1 MTDIQ
6 GSESAED
13 SPAGRRPSGGAAAL
27 DQEKLIIQVG
37 SNGVDASYVMT
48 SSILKIN
55 PQYFSIEALAAIG
68 RNEVQLLKNLSE
80 VLDEDLTL
88 NELII
93 NVFDKERFH

>member
-1 MTDIQ
+1 MN
-6 GSESAED
+6 E
-13 SPAGRRPSGGAAAL
+13 PL
-27 DQEKLIIQVG
+27 DTAKLII
-37 SNGVDASYVMT
+37 YVMT

-55 PQYFSIEALAAIG
+55 PQYFSIEALDAIAK
-68 RNEVQLLKNLSE
+68 NKVQLLKNLSE

>member
-1 MTDIQ
+1 MNELGT
-6 GSESAED
+6 A
-13 SPAGRRPSGGAAAL
+13 
-27 DQEKLIIQVG
+27 KLII
-37 SNGVDASYVMT
+37 YVMT

-55 PQYFSIEALAAIG
+55 PQYFSIEALDAIAK
-68 RNEVQLLKNLSE
+68 NEVQLLKNLSE

>member
-1 MTDIQ
+1 
-6 GSESAED
+6 
-13 SPAGRRPSGGAAAL
+13 
-27 DQEKLIIQVG
+27 
-37 SNGVDASYVMT
+37 MT

-55 PQYFSIEALAAIG
+55 PQYFSTETLAAIW

-80 VLDEDLTL
+80 GLDEDLTL

>member
-1 MTDIQ
+1 MNELQ
-6 GSESAED
+6 GSDSAED

-27 DQEKLIIQVG
+27 DTAKLII
-37 SNGVDASYVMT
+37 YVMT
-48 SSILKIN
+48 TSIMKIN

-88 NELII
+88 NDLIV

>member
-1 MTDIQ
+1 MDNI
-6 GSESAED
+6 
-13 SPAGRRPSGGAAAL
+13 
-27 DQEKLIIQVG
+27 DQAKLII
-37 SNGVDASYVMT
+37 YVMT

-68 RNEVQLLKNLSE
+68 RNEVQLLKNLNE

>member
-1 MTDIQ
+1 MTDI
-6 GSESAED
+6 
-13 SPAGRRPSGGAAAL
+13 
-27 DQEKLIIQVG
+27 DQAKLII
-37 SNGVDASYVMT
+37 YVMT

-55 PQYFSIEALAAIG
+55 PKYFSIESLAAIG

-80 VLDEDLTL
+80 VLEDDLTL

>member
-1 MTDIQ
+1 MH
-6 GSESAED
+6 E
-13 SPAGRRPSGGAAAL
+13 L
-27 DQEKLIIQVG
+27 DTAKLII
-37 SNGVDASYVMT
+37 YVMT

-55 PQYFSIEALAAIG
+55 PQYFSIEALDAIAK
-68 RNEVQLLKNLSE
+68 NEVQLLKNLSE

>member
-1 MTDIQ
+1 MQT
-6 GSESAED
+6 E
-13 SPAGRRPSGGAAAL
+13 L
-27 DQEKLIIQVG
+27 DQAKLII
-37 SNGVDASYVMT
+37 YVMT

-80 VLDEDLTL
+80 VLDEDLTP
-88 NELII
+88 NDLIV

>member
-1 MTDIQ
+1 MN
-6 GSESAED
+6 E
-13 SPAGRRPSGGAAAL
+13 PL
-27 DQEKLIIQVG
+27 DTAKLII
-37 SNGVDASYVMT
+37 YVMT

-55 PQYFSIEALAAIG
+55 PQYFSIEALDAIAK
-68 RNEVQLLKNLSE
+68 NEVELLKNLSE

>member
-1 MTDIQ
+1 MN
-6 GSESAED
+6 S
-13 SPAGRRPSGGAAAL
+13 L
-27 DQEKLIIQVG
+27 DTAKLII
-37 SNGVDASYVMT
+37 YVMT
-48 SSILKIN
+48 ASIMKVN

-68 RNEVQLLKNLSE
+68 RNEVQLLKNLNE

>member
-1 MTDIQ
+1 MN
-6 GSESAED
+6 E
-13 SPAGRRPSGGAAAL
+13 PL
-27 DQEKLIIQVG
+27 DTAKLII
-37 SNGVDASYVMT
+37 YVMT

-68 RNEVQLLKNLSE
+68 RNKVQLLKNLSE

>member
-1 MTDIQ
+1 MF
-6 GSESAED
+6 GFANMPE
-13 SPAGRRPSGGAAAL
+13 L
-27 DQEKLIIQVG
+27 DQAKLII
-37 SNGVDASYVMT
+37 YIMT
-48 SSILKIN
+48 TSILKIN

>member
-1 MTDIQ
+1 MTDLLQ
-6 GSESAED
+6 A
-13 SPAGRRPSGGAAAL
+13 
-27 DQEKLIIQVG
+27 KLIIQVG

-55 PQYFSIEALAAIG
+55 PQYFSDEALDAIAKH
-68 RNEVQLLKNLSE
+68 EVQLLKNLSE
-80 VLDEDLTL
+80 VLEEDLTL

>member
-1 MTDIQ
+1 MNALQ
-6 GSESAED
+6 GSDSAED
-13 SPAGRRPSGGAAAL
+13 SPAGRRPSGGVAAL
-27 DQEKLIIQVG
+27 DTAKLII
-37 SNGVDASYVMT
+37 YVMT

>member
-1 MTDIQ
+1 MNELQ
-6 GSESAED
+6 GSDSAEG

-27 DQEKLIIQVG
+27 DQAKLII
-37 SNGVDASYVMT
+37 YVMT

>member
-1 MTDIQ
+1 MNELQ
-6 GSESAED
+6 GSD
-13 SPAGRRPSGGAAAL
+13 SGAAAL
-27 DQEKLIIQVG
+27 DTAKLII
-37 SNGVDASYVMT
+37 YVMT
-48 SSILKIN
+48 TSIMKIN
-55 PQYFSIEALAAIG
+55 PQYFSIDALAAIG

>member
-1 MTDIQ
+1 MN
-6 GSESAED
+6 E
-13 SPAGRRPSGGAAAL
+13 PL
-27 DQEKLIIQVG
+27 DTAKLII
-37 SNGVDASYVMT
+37 YVMT
-48 SSILKIN
+48 TSIMKIN
-55 PQYFSIEALAAIG
+55 PQYFSIESLAAIG

>member
-1 MTDIQ
+1 MT
-6 GSESAED
+6 E
-13 SPAGRRPSGGAAAL
+13 L
-27 DQEKLIIQVG
+27 DQAKLII
-37 SNGVDASYVMT
+37 YVMT

-68 RNEVQLLKNLSE
+68 RNEVQLLKNLNE
-80 VLDEDLTL
+80 VLEDGLTL